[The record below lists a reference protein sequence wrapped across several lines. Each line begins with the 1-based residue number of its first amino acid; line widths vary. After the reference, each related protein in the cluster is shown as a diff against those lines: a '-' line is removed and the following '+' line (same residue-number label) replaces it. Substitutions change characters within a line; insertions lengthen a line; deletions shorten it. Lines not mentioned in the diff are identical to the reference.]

1 MKKFINKLIVKIAKK
16 FGYGFTISILC
27 FFIVLIGIILLKFEK
42 TIAAFFIVIGVFLFL
57 ICLLIELSHYLKRK
71 IKLKKLTKINFDD
84 AMKMNPYEFE
94 SWVASQFIKN
104 GYDAKVTKKSGDF
117 GIDVI
122 ANYKKKKIGIQ
133 VKKYNG
139 PVGIRAV
146 QEALSGMKY
155 YSLDEAMVIS
165 TASFTKQA
173 YEMAKKTNVKL
184 LNKEEMIDFFYKIN
198 SNKMIQ

>member
-16 FGYGFTISILC
+16 FGYGFAISILC
-27 FFIVLIGIILLKFEK
+27 FFIILIGIILLKFEK
-42 TIAAFFIVIGVFLFL
+42 TIAMVLIIIGVFFIL

-71 IKLKKLTKINFDD
+71 IKLKKLAKINFDD

-133 VKKYNG
+133 VKKYNN

-173 YEMAKKTNVKL
+173 YEMANKTNVKL
-184 LNKEEMIDFFYKIN
+184 LNKEEMINFFYKIN
-198 SNKMIQ
+198 SNKMTQ

>member
-16 FGYGFTISILC
+16 FGYGFAISILC
-27 FFIVLIGIILLKFEK
+27 FFIILIGIILLKFEK

-57 ICLLIELSHYLKRK
+57 ICLLIELYHYLRRK
-71 IKLKKLTKINFDD
+71 IKLKKLAKINFDD

-133 VKKYNG
+133 VKKYNN

-173 YEMAKKTNVKL
+173 YEMANKTNVKL
-184 LNKEEMIDFFYKIN
+184 LNKEEMINFFYKIN
-198 SNKMIQ
+198 SNKMTQ